1 MKKYGYGY
9 SDKPISAW
17 GYVGYNILWG
27 IPVLG
32 WLIWLCTA
40 LFSGNQNKKSY
51 ARSFFCA
58 FLLILLVVLVAA
70 IAIVVCYVMGLI
82 TPDTVEKFLTQL
94 GLQTA

>member
-17 GYVGYNILWG
+17 GYVGYNILWA

-51 ARSFFCA
+51 ARSYFCA
-58 FLLILLVVLVAA
+58 FLLGLLVVIVAVVAVAA
-70 IAIVVCYVMGLI
+70 CYAMGLI
-82 TPDTVEKFLTQL
+82 TPEAIEGLL
-94 GLQTA
+94 GGTTTA

>member
-17 GYVGYNILWG
+17 GYVGYSILWG

-32 WLIWLCTA
+32 WLILLCTA

-58 FLLILLVVLVAA
+58 FLLILLVVLVVAVV
-70 IAIVVCYVMGLI
+70 IVALVATGIITQDTINGL
-82 TPDTVEKFLTQL
+82 FGQ
-94 GLQTA
+94 QTA